1 VDGEAVDRQGQIVEE
16 ERLEAGAGG
25 RHLLGSAAH
34 FVANVA

>member
-1 VDGEAVDRQGQIVEE
+1 VEE
-16 ERLEAGAGG
+16 KRLEAGAGG